1 MSKYKNIFAKS
12 YTPKWSEEVFRIKK
26 VKQTV
31 PWTYVI
37 SDFRDEEIVGM
48 LYEEELHRQIK
59 QRVIKKNKSREKV
72 IKYMLSGEVMVILST
87 AG

>member
-12 YTPKWSEEVFRIKK
+12 YTPKWSEEVFGIKK

-37 SDFRDEEIVGM
+37 SDLRGEEIVGM
-48 LYEEELHRQIK
+48 LHEEELYRQIK
-59 QRVIKKNKSREKV
+59 QRVIKKKKSREKV
-72 IKYMLSGEVMVILST
+72 IKYMLSEEVMVILST

>member
-31 PWTYVI
+31 SWTYVI

-48 LYEEELHRQIK
+48 LYEEELYRQIK

>member
-12 YTPKWSEEVFRIKK
+12 YTPKWFEEVFGIKK

-37 SDFRDEEIVGM
+37 SDLRGEEIVGM
-48 LYEEELHRQIK
+48 LHEEELYRQIK
-59 QRVIKKNKSREKV
+59 QRVIKKKKSREKV

>member
-12 YTPKWSEEVFRIKK
+12 YTPKWSEEVFGIKK

-37 SDFRDEEIVGM
+37 SDLRGEEIVGM
-48 LYEEELHRQIK
+48 LHEEELHRQIK

>member
-12 YTPKWSEEVFRIKK
+12 YTQKWSEEVFGIKK

-37 SDFRDEEIVGM
+37 SDLRGEEIVGM
-48 LYEEELHRQIK
+48 LHEEELYRQIK
-59 QRVIKKNKSREKV
+59 QRVIKKKKSREKV

>member
-1 MSKYKNIFAKS
+1 MSKYKNISATS
-12 YTPKWSEEVFRIKK
+12 YTPKWSEEVFGIKK

-37 SDFRDEEIVGM
+37 SDLRGEEIVGM
-48 LYEEELHRQIK
+48 LYEEELYRQIK
-59 QRVIKKNKSREKV
+59 QRVIKKKKSRGKV
-72 IKYMLSGEVMVILST
+72 IKYMLSGEFMVILST

>member
-1 MSKYKNIFAKS
+1 MSKYKNIFANS
-12 YTPKWSEEVFRIKK
+12 YTPKWSEEVFGIKK

-37 SDFRDEEIVGM
+37 SDLRGEEIVGM
-48 LYEEELHRQIK
+48 LHEEELYRQIK
-59 QRVIKKNKSREKV
+59 QRVIKKKKSREKV
-72 IKYMLSGEVMVILST
+72 IKYMLSEEVMVILST

>member
-12 YTPKWSEEVFRIKK
+12 YTPKWSEEVFGIKK

-37 SDFRDEEIVGM
+37 SDLRGEEIVGM
-48 LYEEELHRQIK
+48 LHEEELYRQIK
-59 QRVIKKNKSREKV
+59 QRVIKKKKSRGKV

>member
-48 LYEEELHRQIK
+48 LYEEELYRQIK

>member
-12 YTPKWSEEVFRIKK
+12 YTPKWSEEVFGIKK

-37 SDFRDEEIVGM
+37 SDLRGEEIVGM
-48 LYEEELHRQIK
+48 LHEEELYRQIK
-59 QRVIKKNKSREKV
+59 QRVIKKKKSREKV
-72 IKYMLSGEVMVILST
+72 IKYMLSGEVMVILSA

>member
-12 YTPKWSEEVFRIKK
+12 YTPKWSEEVFGI
-26 VKQTV
+26 KQTV

-37 SDFRDEEIVGM
+37 NDLRDEEIVGM
-48 LYEEELHRQIK
+48 LYEEELYRQIK

>member
-12 YTPKWSEEVFRIKK
+12 YTPKRSEEVFGIKK

-37 SDFRDEEIVGM
+37 SDLRGEEIVGM
-48 LYEEELHRQIK
+48 LHEEELYRQIK
-59 QRVIKKNKSREKV
+59 QRVIKKKKSREKV